1 MAQKGEEQVCVE
13 CGAATPRWMGR
24 CPACGAWGSL
34 RAVARVAGRGAREE
48 PGVAPPTVPAGDLLA
63 TPPVERLPSGIGEWD
78 RVLGGGFVA
87 GSAVLVGG
95 EPGIGKSTLLLQV
108 ADRVAAGVSALY
120 VTGEESLEQLARRA
134 RRVGVS
140 GPHLRLLAETD
151 LERLAAA
158 VRRDR
163 PRLLVVDSVQTVRDG
178 RLGTPAGTIAQ
189 VRCVAGELVELG
201 RSANTTTL
209 LVGHVTKDGA
219 LAGPKTLEHL
229 VDTVLSFEGD
239 DRGAQRVV
247 RCTKNRFGAVDELGV
262 FEMTGHGLVEARDVS
277 ARLLAGR
284 ARGAA
289 GSAVAAVREGRRTL
303 LVELQAL
310 TVGSATVVPRRTV
323 VGLEPGRAAL
333 VAAVLERWG
342 GLALAGTDVFVAAV
356 GGVRI
361 GDPGADLGAAIAI
374 ASAHAGRAAPA
385 DTAWVGELG
394 LCGDLRAVPAL
405 EARAVEAARLGFS
418 RCVVPAEP
426 GTSPARGGADV
437 GLELVRLSRL
447 GEALALLGS

>member
-1 MAQKGEEQVCVE
+1 MAQRSEAQVCTE
-13 CGAATPRWMGR
+13 CGAATPRWLGR
-24 CPACGAWGSL
+24 CPACGAWGAL
-34 RAVARVAGRGAREE
+34 RSVARTVGRDARE
-48 PGVAPPTVPAGDLLA
+48 PAAAPVTTAVSELLA
-63 TPPVERLPSGIGEWD
+63 TPPVERLPTGLAELD
-78 RVLGGGFVA
+78 RVLGGGLVA
-87 GSAVLVGG
+87 GAAVLVGG
-95 EPGIGKSTLLLQV
+95 EPGIGKSTLLLQA
-108 ADRVAAGVSALY
+108 ADRVAAAAPVLYASA
-120 VTGEESLEQLARRA
+120 EESLEQLARRA
-134 RRVGVS
+134 RRVGVAA
-140 GPHLRLLAETD
+140 PQLRLLAAAE
-151 LERLAAA
+151 LEPLLAT
-158 VRRDR
+158 VRRER

-178 RLGTPAGTIAQ
+178 ALGTPAGSVAQ
-189 VRCVAGELVELG
+189 VRRVAGELVDLG
-201 RSANTTTL
+201 RQGTTTTL
-209 LVGHVTKDGA
+209 LVGHVTKDGT

-262 FEMTGHGLVEARDVS
+262 FEMTAHGLVETQDVS
-277 ARLLAGR
+277 SRLLAGR

-356 GGVRI
+356 GGVRV
-361 GDPGADLGAAIAI
+361 GDPGADLGVAVAI

-394 LCGDLRAVPAL
+394 LCGDLRSVPAQ
-405 EARAVEAARLGFS
+405 EARAAEAARLGFA
-418 RCVVPAEP
+418 RCVVPSES
-426 GTSPARGGADV
+426 GTRARTGVGGV
-437 GLELVRLSRL
+437 EIVRVARL
-447 GEALALLGS
+447 GEALALLAE